1 MSEAMMNEKKA
12 LLEVHDL
19 HVSYGAIKALSGV
32 SLKVYEGEI
41 VSVIGS
47 NGAGKSTLMNAIMG
61 MVRREKG
68 EVRLSDAV
76 LDSKSFKVVQQGIS
90 LSPEGRKV
98 FAPLT
103 VLENLRMGAF
113 PRGNDSK
120 IDEDLEWVFS
130 LFPRLKERI
139 AQYAGTLSGG
149 EQQMLAIGRALMSR
163 PKVLLLDEPSLGLA
177 PIIIKDIFKELRRIN
192 NEGVTIL
199 LVEQNAR
206 QALLLSH
213 RGYVIQTGRLVT
225 EGPSEELLANA
236 DIKAAYLG
244 GGHAKGKTTQALA

>member
-1 MSEAMMNEKKA
+1 MTGTAERKV
-12 LLEVHDL
+12 LLEVKDL

-32 SLKVYEGEI
+32 SLKVFEGEI

-47 NGAGKSTLMNAIMG
+47 NGAGKSTLMNAIMA

-68 EVRLSDAV
+68 EVLLAGV
-76 LDSKSFKVVQQGIS
+76 PLEAKSYRVVQQGIS

-113 PRGNDSK
+113 PRGSDRK
-120 IDEDLEWVFS
+120 VEDDLEWVFS

-139 AQYAGTLSGG
+139 GQYAGTLSGG
-149 EQQMLAIGRALMSR
+149 EQQMLAIGRALMAR

-177 PIIIKDIFKELRRIN
+177 PIIIRDIFKELRRIN

-213 RGYVIQTGRLVT
+213 RGYVLQTGHMVQ

-244 GGHAKGKTTQALA
+244 GGKAPKGLP

>member
-1 MSEAMMNEKKA
+1 MNDRTSEPPS
-12 LLEVHDL
+12 LLEVRDL

-32 SLKVYEGEI
+32 SLKVFEGEI

-47 NGAGKSTLMNAIMG
+47 NGAGKSTLMNAIMA

-68 EVRLSDAV
+68 EIFLGGALLEARSYR
-76 LDSKSFKVVQQGIS
+76 VVQQGIS

-98 FAPLT
+98 FAPLS

-113 PRGNDSK
+113 PRGNDGK
-120 IDEDLEWVFS
+120 VEEDLEWVFS

-149 EQQMLAIGRALMSR
+149 EQQMLAIGRALMAR

-206 QALLLSH
+206 QALLLSN
-213 RGYVIQTGRLVT
+213 RGYVIQTGRMVQ
-225 EGPSEELLANA
+225 EGSSEELLTNA

-244 GGHAKGKTTQALA
+244 GGRSGGKTTKALA

>member
-1 MSEAMMNEKKA
+1 MKETGSEKKV
-12 LLEVHDL
+12 LLEVNDL
-19 HVSYGAIKALSGV
+19 HVSYGAIRALSGV

-47 NGAGKSTLMNAIMG
+47 NGAGKSTLMSAIMG
-61 MVRREKG
+61 MVPREKG
-68 EVRLSDAV
+68 EIRMGGAV
-76 LDSKSFKVVQQGIS
+76 LEARSYRVVQQGVS
-90 LSPEGRKV
+90 LTPEGRKV

-113 PRGNDSK
+113 PRGKDSRVE
-120 IDEDLEWVFS
+120 DDLEWVFS
-130 LFPRLKERI
+130 LFPRLRERT

-163 PKVLLLDEPSLGLA
+163 PRVLLLDEPSLGLA

-192 NEGVTIL
+192 SEGVTIL

-213 RGYVIQTGRLVT
+213 RGYVLQTGHMVQ
-225 EGPSEELLANA
+225 EGSSEELLANA

-244 GGHAKGKTTQALA
+244 GGRGAGKTTRALT

>member
-1 MSEAMMNEKKA
+1 MTGTAERNV
-12 LLEVHDL
+12 LLEVKDL

-32 SLKVYEGEI
+32 SLKVFEGEI

-68 EVRLSDAV
+68 EVLLGGVS
-76 LDSKSFKVVQQGIS
+76 LEEKSYRVVQQGIS

-113 PRGNDSK
+113 PRGSDTK
-120 IDEDLEWVFS
+120 VEEDLEWVFS

-139 AQYAGTLSGG
+139 GQYAGTLSGG
-149 EQQMLAIGRALMSR
+149 EQQMLAIGRALMAR

-177 PIIIKDIFKELRRIN
+177 PIIIRDIFKELRRIN

-213 RGYVIQTGRLVT
+213 RGYVLQTGHMVQ

-244 GGHAKGKTTQALA
+244 GAHGGGKTTRALS